1 MQEILGLEIPELVR
15 LIQGPSYRAAQIFE
29 WIYKR
34 NVFDF
39 RDMSNLP
46 LQLREQ
52 LASEFSISLPV
63 IQQEEHSWDGTTKY
77 ALIVGTETVE
87 AVHMPDEKRDTF
99 CISSQAGCSFGCKFC
114 VTARMNLRRHLT
126 AGEIVGQILRM
137 IQQHGRLKKLNIVYM
152 GMGEP
157 LHNYDPVLKSFRILS
172 HPEGLAISS
181 RRITISTVGVVPA
194 LRRLKDEPVI
204 PNLAVSLNAPNN
216 PLRNDLMPINRTY
229 PIEVLVKTLLELPL
243 KHRQRITFEYVLL
256 KDVNDSPQHAREL
269 LDVTRQV
276 RCKINLIPFNPDVH
290 LPYRRPDDE
299 TISRFAGILAKAGRT
314 VAVRRSR
321 GPDISA
327 ACGQLGTHFIDPSRI
342 PLPLTEFED
351 KRR

>member
-1 MQEILGLEIPELVR
+1 MQEILGLEIPELIR
-15 LIQGPSYRAAQIFE
+15 LIPGPSYRAAQIFE

-39 RDMSNLP
+39 REMTNLP
-46 LQLREQ
+46 RELREH
-52 LASEFSISLPV
+52 LLSEFSISLPL
-63 IQQEEHSWDGTTKY
+63 IQQEEHAQDGTTKY
-77 ALIVGTETVE
+77 ALGVGTEVVE

-126 AGEIVGQILRM
+126 AGEIVGQTLKL
-137 IQQHGRLKKLNIVYM
+137 IQLHGREKRLNIVYM

-157 LHNYDPVLKSFRILS
+157 LHNYDAVLKSFRILS

-181 RRITISTVGVVPA
+181 RRITISTVGLVPA
-194 LRRLKDEPVI
+194 LRHLKDEPVI

-216 PLRNDLMPINRTY
+216 SLRDDLMPVNRTY
-229 PIEVLVKTLLELPL
+229 PIETLMKTLLELPT

-269 LDVTRQV
+269 LDVTSRV

-299 TISRFAGILAKAGRT
+299 TISRFAGILSKGGRM

-327 ACGQLGTHFIDPSRI
+327 ACGQLGTHFIDPARVPP
-342 PLPLTEFED
+342 PLSEVN
-351 KRR
+351 R